1 MLKTLFQN
9 TWLKKT
15 AYAISTGMLSL
26 AITHSVYAAPAQ
38 DPLFLTAPVTP
49 IMMLNMSRDHQL
61 YFKIYDDYADITNPA
76 GGAPDGIPD
85 ITYNNNYDYYG
96 YFDSNKCYTYSTTKK
111 RFEPAE
117 WRTESRACTNQW
129 SGNFLNW
136 GTMTRID
143 VIRKILYGGYR
154 STDDAAGVST
164 GSVTVLERT
173 LLPNDTHSFA
183 KFYKPSSLDDLKKV
197 VPTSVADSSGITLC
211 NTTDPTNRSAPSG
224 ANSSSLSQNV
234 TEPPLIKV
242 AKGNYSLWANNE
254 RWQCNWYANNNVPH
268 NVWNEGNG
276 NNSSLSGIGASAK
289 SPTKGTDGTG
299 YGNYVARVQVCVPG
313 LINTNPED
321 DNEKCRNYSTGNV
334 KPIGLLQEFGEND
347 SIHFGLITGSYS
359 KNKSGG
365 VLRKAVGSIKNEINP
380 NTGVFRF
387 INTTDHKNGIIDTLN
402 KLRIFGYDYSKG
414 LYNIEPGSWSGPPE
428 VYGYSD
434 NCSWFGSNTPNT
446 PYKRALFDDGRCGNW
461 GNPQA
466 EIYLESLRYLAG
478 AANATEAFNT
488 DDSSRISGLKT
499 AAWSDPISETKN
511 GNYCA
516 PLNVLQF
523 NASTISYDADQLDG
537 ASDVG
542 ITDLTT
548 ETNLVADA
556 EDILGNNYFVGAV
569 SDTGTAA
576 DFELCTAKNVTDL
589 AAVRGVCPEAPR
601 LQGSYQIAGLAYH
614 ARRVGLGL
622 PAENPQYGRE
632 KVTTYGVAL
641 APATPSVTVN
651 VSDTQSFTIMPACRS
666 LSTYSAGP
674 PAAVERPSNC
684 AIVDF
689 KIVEYN
695 NLNHSGKLYVSWE
708 DMEQGG
714 DFDQDMWGTISYSVS
729 GNKVTVA
736 TDVFEESS
744 GDKLAFGYVISGTM
758 TDGFK
763 AHSGV
768 NGYTGYGCTNCQKGD
783 AAKSV
788 TYTLGASS
796 AGVLKDPLYYA
807 AKWGGYSEA
816 LAKSVT
822 PDLLTTKIQTT
833 EPSTYF
839 YATDPRE
846 LERSIRAAFA
856 GVASSIGTAS
866 AVSTSSTRLTTDS
879 SIYQAL
885 FNSEDWSG
893 ELKILTLNAANEVV
907 DSNPKISTDNAN
919 TFASAADRNIVTH
932 NPDSTAANKLVDF
945 TWENLSV
952 SQQNALIQ
960 GDDETIGR
968 KRLSWLRGDR
978 SNENVSGGMRIRKK
992 LLGDIVNSSP
1002 VYSGNKTARYL
1013 QLPGDAGSTY
1023 ATYTKDNVVY
1033 VGAND
1038 GMLHAFDA
1046 TTLREIFAYIP
1057 GGVYPKLANITKP
1070 DYGMG
1075 GNPHQYL
1082 VDGSLTVADY
1092 YTGTAWK
1099 TVLVGTLGAGG
1110 QGVFALDVT
1119 NPSSPR
1125 IIFERGAA
1133 DGVGYVMGQ
1142 PTVAQMKNGRWAV
1155 IFENGYEN
1163 GTSKLFVVDLKDPD
1177 STNSKVI
1184 DTGGGSGLS
1193 AVALLPNRAGQVEY
1207 AYAGDLMGNVWKFN
1221 LSTESSAAWSSEKI
1235 FTAQYT
1241 NGGQPYNQPI
1251 TGAPTLGLN
1260 PLKDNAVMVYF
1271 GTGKYFD
1278 AGDNNAVAILRQSF
1292 YALADTGGEI
1302 PKASLHQKT
1311 IVQAAGATTRTIS
1324 GERDSTS
1331 AVVTSAVNWTTARGW
1346 YLDFDTV
1353 DGERVITKPLLAFDR
1368 LIFTTLVPSDIAC
1381 SFGGSSWLMELV
1393 AVGNRNIAHSI
1404 LGDDANKE
1412 LDNAVLGEMAAG
1424 VDGEKLK
1431 LIPCDITGD
1440 CDLLE
1445 GEPDENFRGRMSWR
1459 QLR

>member
-15 AYAISTGMLSL
+15 AYAISTAMLSL
-26 AITHSVYAAPAQ
+26 AITHSVYAAPFQ

-61 YFKIYDDYADITNPA
+61 YFKIYDDYADITNPQ

-85 ITYNNNYDYYG
+85 LTYNNNYDYYG
-96 YFDSNKCYTYSTTKK
+96 YFDSNKCYTYSTTNE
-111 RFEPAE
+111 RFEPAA
-117 WRTESRACTNQW
+117 WRSETRACVDQW

-136 GTMTRID
+136 GAMTRID

-154 STDDAAGVST
+154 SQDDAAGVGT
-164 GSVTVLERT
+164 NSVTVLERT

-183 KFYKPSSLDDLKKV
+183 KFYNPGETELKKV
-197 VPTSVADSSGITLC
+197 VPASIAHENGITLC
-211 NTTDPTNRSAPSG
+211 NTTDPASRTRPTSSTSSA
-224 ANSSSLSQNV
+224 LSQNV

-242 AKGNYSLWANNE
+242 AQGNYSLWANNE
-254 RWQCNWYANNNVPH
+254 RWQCGWKGDGRSMPNP
-268 NVWNEGNG
+268 EGNG
-276 NNSSLSGIGASAK
+276 NDSSKSGIAAARVDPKK
-289 SPTKGTDGTG
+289 SDVNGKD
-299 YGNYVARVQVCVPG
+299 YVARVQVCVPG
-313 LINTNPED
+313 LIDEDPEK
-321 DNEKCRNYSTGNV
+321 DNEKCRNYSAGNV

-365 VLRKAVGSIKNEINP
+365 VLRKAVGSIKNEVNL

-402 KLRIFGYDYSKG
+402 RLRIFGYNYADG
-414 LYNIEPGSWSGPPE
+414 LYNIPPSGWGDTWNSIPPDPT
-428 VYGYSD
+428 YSD
-434 NCSWFGSNTPNT
+434 NCSWFGSDNGNT
-446 PYKRALFDDGRCGNW
+446 YKRAHFDDGRCGNW

-478 AANATEAFNT
+478 AESATAEFNT
-488 DDSSRISGLKT
+488 DDSGRITGLKT
-499 AAWSDPISETKN
+499 AEWSDPISETKN

-542 ITDLTT
+542 ITDLTA

-556 EDILGNNYFVGAV
+556 EDILDNNYFVGAV
-569 SDTGTAA
+569 SDTSTAA

-601 LQGSYQIAGLAYH
+601 LEGSYQIAGLAYH

-666 LSTYSAGP
+666 LSTYSARSNS
-674 PAAVERPSNC
+674 AARPSNC

-714 DFDQDMWGTISYSVS
+714 DFDQDMWGTISYSVN
-729 GNKVTVA
+729 GDVLTVT
-736 TDVFEESS
+736 TDAIAKSS
-744 GDKLAFGYVISGTM
+744 DDKMAFGYVISGT
-758 TDGFK
+758 TDDGFK

-768 NGYTGYGCTNCQKGD
+768 NGFNLYGCNNCQDGD
-783 AAKSV
+783 AATSA
-788 TYTLGASS
+788 TYTLGSSS

-822 PDLLTTKIQTT
+822 PDLLTTTIQTT

-893 ELKILTLNAANEVV
+893 ELKILTLNSANEVV
-907 DSNPKISTDNAN
+907 DSNPKVSTDNAN

-1013 QLPGDAGSTY
+1013 QLPGDAGSSY

-1046 TTLREIFAYIP
+1046 TTLREIFAFIP
-1057 GGVYPKLANITKP
+1057 TGVYSKLANITKP

-1075 GNPHQYL
+1075 ANPHQYL

-1142 PTVAQMKNGRWAV
+1142 PTVAQMKNGSWAV
-1155 IFENGYEN
+1155 VFENGYEN
-1163 GTSKLFVVDLKDPD
+1163 GTSKLFVVDLNNPGGG
-1177 STNSKVI
+1177 SSRVI
-1184 DTGGGSGLS
+1184 DTNGGSGLS
-1193 AVALLPNRAGQVEY
+1193 AVALLPNRLGQVEY

-1221 LSTESSAAWSSEKI
+1221 LSSESSASWDSEKI

-1241 NGGQPYNQPI
+1241 SGGQTYNQPI

-1260 PLKDNAVMVYF
+1260 PLKNNATMVYF

-1278 AGDNNAVAILRQSF
+1278 AGDNNAVAIPRQSF
-1292 YALADTGGEI
+1292 YALADTGGVI
-1302 PKASLHQKT
+1302 PKANLHQKE
-1311 IVQAAGATTRTIS
+1311 IVQAAGAATRTID
-1324 GERDSTS
+1324 GERDTTNDVTTS
-1331 AVVTSAVNWTTARGW
+1331 AVDWTTARGW

-1445 GEPDENFRGRMSWR
+1445 GELDEGSRGRMSWR

>member
-1 MLKTLFQN
+1 MLKILFQN
-9 TWLKKT
+9 AWLKKT
-15 AYAISTGMLSL
+15 AYAISAGMLSL

-61 YFKIYDDYADITNPA
+61 YFKIYDDYADITNPQ

-96 YFDSNKCYTYSTTKK
+96 YFDSNKCYTYNTSSK
-111 RFEPAE
+111 RFEPKA
-117 WRTESRACTNQW
+117 WRSESRACSNQW

-154 STDDAAGVST
+154 STDSAAGVNT
-164 GSVTVLERT
+164 NSVTVLERA

-183 KFYKPSSLDDLKKV
+183 KFYSPGLDDLKKV
-197 VPTSVADSSGITLC
+197 VPDTVADANGITLC
-211 NTTDPTNRSAPSG
+211 NTTDPASRTRPTADTSSA
-224 ANSSSLSQNV
+224 LSQNV

-254 RWQCNWYANNNVPH
+254 RWQCGWDGDGRAMPNPK
-268 NVWNEGNG
+268 GNG
-276 NNSSLSGIGASAK
+276 NVPSKSGLAAATQDPAKGA
-289 SPTKGTDGTG
+289 DGTG

-313 LINTNPED
+313 LIDADPEN
-321 DNEKCRNYSTGNV
+321 DNEKCRNYSAGNV

-365 VLRKAVGSIKNEINP
+365 VLRKAVGSIKNEISLTTSSV
-380 NTGVFRF
+380 TGTGQFL
-387 INTTDHKNGIIDTLN
+387 TPPNGIISTLN
-402 KLRIFGYDYSKG
+402 KLRIFGYNYADG
-414 LYNIEPGSWSGPPE
+414 LYNVVPNGAWNAAPTD
-428 VYGYSD
+428 YGWSD
-434 NCSWFGSNTPNT
+434 NCSWFGGTST
-446 PYKRALFDDGRCGNW
+446 YKRAYFEDGRCSNW

-478 AANATEAFNT
+478 ADNATQDFNT
-488 DDSSRISGLKT
+488 DDSGRIAGLKT

-523 NASTISYDADQLDG
+523 NASTISYDADQLGG
-537 ASDVG
+537 ARDIGLVG
-542 ITDLTT
+542 TDALKN
-548 ETNLVADA
+548 ETNAVADA
-556 EDILGNNYFVGAV
+556 EDILSNNYFVGAV
-569 SDTGTAA
+569 GTDTTAPG
-576 DFELCTAKNVTDL
+576 FELCTDKNVTDL
-589 AAVRGVCPEAPR
+589 SAVRGVCPEAPR
-601 LQGSYQIAGLAYH
+601 LEGSYQIAGLAYH
-614 ARRVGLGL
+614 ARRVGL
-622 PAENPQYGRE
+622 PAKNPQYGRE

-641 APATPSVTVN
+641 APAIPSVTVN
-651 VSDTQSFTIMPACRS
+651 VSDTKSFTIMPACRS
-666 LSTYSAGP
+666 TSTYSARSNS
-674 PAAVERPSNC
+674 AKRDSNC

-695 NLNHSGKLYVSWE
+695 DDNSGKLYVSWE

-729 GNKVTVA
+729 GNEITVA
-736 TDVFEESS
+736 TEVVAQSTN
-744 GDKLAFGYVISGTM
+744 DKLAFGYIISGTES
-758 TDGFK
+758 DGYK
-763 AHSGV
+763 THSRID
-768 NGYTGYGCTNCQKGD
+768 NGNIYNGD
-783 AAKSV
+783 PV
-788 TYTLGASS
+788 TYTLGSSS

-822 PDLLTTKIQTT
+822 PDLLTETIQAA

-893 ELKILTLNAANEVV
+893 ELKILKLNSANEVV
-907 DSNPKISTDNAN
+907 DSNPKVSTDNAN
-919 TFASAADRNIVTH
+919 TFASPADRKIVTY

-945 TWENLSV
+945 IWENLSV

-960 GDDETIGR
+960 DDDESAGR

-992 LLGDIVNSSP
+992 LLGDIVNSTP

-1013 QLPGDAGSTY
+1013 QLPGDAGTRY
-1023 ATYTKDNVVY
+1023 AAYTKDKVVY

-1057 GGVYPKLANITKP
+1057 NGVFSKLANITKP

-1099 TVLVGTLGAGG
+1099 TVVVGTLGAGG

-1119 NPSSPR
+1119 NPSSPSV
-1125 IIFERGAA
+1125 IFERGAA

-1142 PTVAQMKNGRWAV
+1142 PTVAQMKNGNWAV
-1155 IFENGYEN
+1155 VFENGYEN
-1163 GTSKLFVVDLKDPD
+1163 GTSKLFVVDLNNP
-1177 STNSKVI
+1177 SGANSKVI
-1184 DTGGGSGLS
+1184 DTGGGTGLS

-1207 AYAGDLMGNVWKFN
+1207 AYAGDLAGNVWKFD
-1221 LSTESSAAWSSEKI
+1221 LSSDSPGEWDSEKI

-1241 NGGQPYNQPI
+1241 SGGQTYNQPI

-1271 GTGKYFD
+1271 GTGKYFE
-1278 AGDNNAVAILRQSF
+1278 AGDNNAVALPRQSF
-1292 YALADTGGEI
+1292 YALADTGGVI
-1302 PKASLHQKT
+1302 PKANLHQKT
-1311 IVQAAGATTRTIS
+1311 IVQTGAARTIN
-1324 GERDSTS
+1324 GERDTTND
-1331 AVVTSAVNWTTARGW
+1331 VVTSAVDWATARGW
-1346 YLDFDTV
+1346 YLDFDAV
-1353 DGERVITKPLLAFDR
+1353 DGERVVTKPLLAFDR
-1368 LIFTTLVPSDIAC
+1368 LIFTTLVPSNIAC

-1404 LGDDANKE
+1404 LGDDANSE

-1445 GEPDENFRGRMSWR
+1445 GELAAGSRGRMSWR